1 VCSQKSDEVPQVN
14 SWQENRDTRYCCC
27 NSDLRRLRPLASP
40 PPRPGGRR
48 SLSGERLFLCDAE
61 GESGAFTGT
70 IPSPCVEDAGKE
82 GLIGDNFIKMIM
94 VWQHVSGFNVHNQ
107 VRIKP
112 DDEKGMENLS
122 QYIKERRNQRAP
134 PAVIQENT
142 ELIWI
147 VPYDDGWPNYEE
159 PVFEY

>member
-1 VCSQKSDEVPQVN
+1 MAD
-14 SWQENRDTRYCCC
+14 
-27 NSDLRRLRPLASP
+27 
-40 PPRPGGRR
+40 G
-48 SLSGERLFLCDAE
+48 LFL
-61 GESGAFTGT
+61 ESGYFFVMPKVNLG
-70 IPSPCVEDAGKE
+70 PLRELFRGHVLKMQEKE